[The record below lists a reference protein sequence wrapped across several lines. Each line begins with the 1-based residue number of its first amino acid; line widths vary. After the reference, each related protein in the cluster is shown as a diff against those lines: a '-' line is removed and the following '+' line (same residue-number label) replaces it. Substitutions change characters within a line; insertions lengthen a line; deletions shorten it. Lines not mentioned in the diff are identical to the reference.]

1 MADEQQYFRIDDT
14 AYLVAAP
21 YNPDKPA
28 IADYFPQL
36 HQIAVLKEFA
46 NVDTQLLEFLD
57 RVKDAA
63 TRKLLG
69 LFNEKLNLMSRY
81 LHIHDVQEHQ
91 LDAQSI
97 NIGEA
102 GVHAVLA
109 DAVQVDQELALAI
122 IFPPSYLSLFCRAR
136 VSSVKPNAQGG
147 SEVELTFVELPES
160 QRQALTRHMFKV
172 QAQNRDSV

>member
-1 MADEQQYFRIDDT
+1 MADEQQYFRIDDS

-36 HQIAVLKEFA
+36 HQIAVLKEFE
-46 NVDTQLLEFLD
+46 NVDLQLLEFLD

-69 LFNEKLNLMSRY
+69 LFNDKLNLMSRY
-81 LHIHDVQEHQ
+81 LHIHDVHEHQ
-91 LDAQSI
+91 LDAQTI

-102 GVHAVLA
+102 GVRGVLPN
-109 DAVQVDQELALAI
+109 DIQVNQQLALAI
-122 IFPPSYLSLFCRAR
+122 IFPPSYLSLFCRAQ
-136 VSSVKPNAQGG
+136 VSHAKPAANGG
-147 SEVELTFVELPES
+147 SEVELTFVELPEN

-172 QAQNRDSV
+172 QAQNRDPG

>member
-1 MADEQQYFRIDDT
+1 MADDQQYFRIDDT
-14 AYLVAAP
+14 AYLVATP
-21 YNPDKPA
+21 YDPDKPA

-36 HQIAVLKEFA
+36 HQIAVLKEFE
-46 NVDTQLLEFLD
+46 NVDMQLLEFLD

-69 LFNEKLNLMSRY
+69 LFNDKLNLMSRY
-81 LHIHDVQEHQ
+81 LHIHDIHEHQ

-102 GVHAVLA
+102 GVRGVLP
-109 DAVQVDQELALAI
+109 DHVQTGQELALAI

-136 VSSVKPNAQGG
+136 VSQAQTTTDGG
-147 SEVELTFVELPES
+147 TDVELSFVELPES

-172 QAQNRDSV
+172 QAQNRDSS

>member
-36 HQIAVLKEFA
+36 HQIAVLKEFE
-46 NVDTQLLEFLD
+46 NVDMQLLEFLD

-69 LFNEKLNLMSRY
+69 LFNDKLNLMSRY
-81 LHIHDVQEHQ
+81 LHIHDVHEHH
-91 LDAQSI
+91 LDAQPI

-102 GVHAVLA
+102 GVRGVLP
-109 DAVQVDQELALAI
+109 DTVQVNQDLALAI

-136 VSSVKPNAQGG
+136 VSSAQPAATGG
-147 SEVELTFVELPES
+147 SEVELAFVELPES

-172 QAQNRDSV
+172 QAQHREPG

>member
-1 MADEQQYFRIDDT
+1 MADDQQYFRINDT

-21 YNPDKPA
+21 YDPDKPA

-36 HQIAVLKEFA
+36 HQIAVLKEFE
-46 NVDTQLLEFLD
+46 NVDMQLLEFLD

-69 LFNEKLNLMSRY
+69 LFNDKLNLMSRY
-81 LHIHDVQEHQ
+81 LHIHDVHEHD
-91 LDAQSI
+91 LDSQSI

-102 GVHAVLA
+102 GVRGTLP
-109 DAVQVDQELALAI
+109 DNIETNQELALAI

-136 VSSVKPNAQGG
+136 VISAQPSAGG
-147 SEVELTFVELPES
+147 GTEVELTFVELPES

-172 QAQNRDSV
+172 QAQHRDPS

>member
-28 IADYFPQL
+28 IADYFPEL
-36 HQIAVLKEFA
+36 HQIAVLKEFE

-69 LFNEKLNLMSRY
+69 LFNDKLNLMSRY
-81 LHIHDVQEHQ
+81 LHIHDIHEQH
-91 LDAQSI
+91 LDAQPI
-97 NIGEA
+97 NIGEN
-102 GVHAVLA
+102 GVHGRLP
-109 DAVQVDQELALAI
+109 DPVQIDQELALAI

-136 VSSVKPNAQGG
+136 VSSVRPGAEGG
-147 SEVELTFVELPES
+147 TAVELSFVDLPES

-172 QAQNRDSV
+172 QAQNRESG